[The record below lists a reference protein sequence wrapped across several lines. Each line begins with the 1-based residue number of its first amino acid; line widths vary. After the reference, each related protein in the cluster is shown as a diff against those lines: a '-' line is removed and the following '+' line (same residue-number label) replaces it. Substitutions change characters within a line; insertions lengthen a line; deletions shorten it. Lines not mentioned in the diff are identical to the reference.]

1 MNAAQELLVSN
12 AILVVDDSLTVRMD
26 LADALTVAGF
36 DITAVDT
43 LAAARQALSQKQ
55 YFLVIL
61 DVQLPDGDGVEF
73 LRTLRAHPT
82 AHDVRVML
90 LSSEAEV
97 RDRVRGL
104 QTAADDYVG
113 KPYALQYVIARAT
126 QLQPAEAEDRF
137 PASPTVLIVDD
148 SDTFRDALR
157 QFLESLGYKVVAAV
171 SGEEALP
178 LAARARPD
186 AVVVD
191 GTLPGMRGEEVIRR
205 LNLDAALRAIPCV
218 MLTGAEGV
226 GDELAALEAGADA
239 YVRKS
244 ADLEVLGARL
254 AALLRATSARAGRL
268 ASETSGGHKVLAVAD
283 SPTFLSALTVH
294 LREDGY
300 DVAVARSGEEAL
312 ELMPLERID
321 AVLLDLAMPGLSGRE
336 TCQMIKAH
344 PHWRYIPVLMLA
356 STDEQQSMIEGLTAG
371 ADDYL
376 AKSAS
381 FEVVRARLRAQL
393 RRKQFEDENRRLIAE
408 LARKELAAAEAQA
421 ARALAET
428 RAKLVADLEA
438 KNTELQRAREDA
450 EQATRAKA
458 AFLAMMSHEI
468 RTPMNAIIGMAELLT
483 ETVLDDEQRDY
494 THTIRTSG
502 DQLLAIIDD
511 ILDFSKLESGKLP
524 LERLP
529 CSVRGMVEDALSLVA
544 IKARDKSLELACE
557 LAADVPSMVLADAG
571 RVRQVL
577 GNYLANAIKFTRE
590 GEVIVTVTTRTTPD
604 RQHELHF
611 AVHDTGIG
619 IPADRFDLLFQSF
632 SQVDVST
639 HRKYGGTG
647 LGLAICK
654 KLAEMMGGRVWA
666 ESEPGRGSI
675 FHATILANEAE
686 ATASDKS
693 AFPDRA
699 AHAGLRAW
707 VVDDNATHRRIL
719 LRQLQ
724 SWGLQ
729 VCDTASASE
738 ALAWALRGDP
748 CDLVILDYHMP
759 EMNGLELAR
768 ALRDARGDSLKRILL
783 TSIGTSLDS
792 HLLHA
797 GALTQITKP
806 VKQSALLDAILKL
819 CENKPTAQLPSAG
832 SRTLPPDLSHR
843 HPLRILV
850 AEDNP
855 VNVKLVTILLARMG
869 YQPDVVGTGVA
880 ALEAMKKQRYDVVLM
895 DVQMPEMDGTEA
907 ARRIRRESGDGTRPR
922 IIALTAGVMP
932 EERSACLN
940 AGMDDFLVKPIEPR
954 LLMEALAASPRLDSG
969 R

>member
-1 MNAAQELLVSN
+1 MNAVHDLLLGN
-12 AILVVDDSLTVRMD
+12 AVLVVDDSLTVRMD
-26 LADALTVAGF
+26 LTDALSAAGF
-36 DITAVDT
+36 DVTAVGT
-43 LAAARQALSQKQ
+43 LAATRQELAVKA

-73 LRTLRAHPT
+73 LQTLRADPT
-82 AHDVRVML
+82 THGIRVML

-97 RDRVRGL
+97 HDRVRGL

-126 QLQPAEAEDRF
+126 QLQPAAVAGQR
-137 PASPTVLIVDD
+137 PAPPTVLIVDD
-148 SDTFRDALR
+148 SDTFRDALKR
-157 QFLESLGYKVVAAV
+157 FLESVGYKVIAAA

-191 GTLPGMRGEEVIRR
+191 GTLSGMRGEEVIRR
-205 LNLDAALRAIPCV
+205 LNLDAALRAVPCV

-226 GDELAALEAGADA
+226 GDELSALEAGADA

-268 ASETSGGHKVLAVAD
+268 ATESGGGHKILAVDD
-283 SPTFLSALTVH
+283 SPTFLNALTEQ

-300 DVAVARSGEEAL
+300 DVAVARSGEDAL
-312 ELMPLERID
+312 ALMPLDRID
-321 AVLLDLAMPGLSGRE
+321 AVILDVSMPGLSGKE
-336 TCQMIKAH
+336 TCQLIKAH
-344 PHWRYIPVLMLA
+344 PHWRYIPVLMLT
-356 STDEQQSMIEGLTAG
+356 SSEDQQSMIEGLSAG

-393 RRKQFEDENRRLIAE
+393 RRKHFEDENRHLVAE

-421 ARALAET
+421 ARAVAET
-428 RAKLVADLEA
+428 RARLVADLEA
-438 KNTELQRAREDA
+438 KNAELQRAREDA
-450 EQATRAKA
+450 EQAARAKA

-468 RTPMNAIIGMAELLT
+468 RTPMNAIIGMAGLLT
-483 ETVLDDEQRDY
+483 ETALDEEQRDY
-494 THTIRTSG
+494 THTIRSSG
-502 DQLLAIIDD
+502 DQLLAVIDD

-529 CSVRGMVEDALSLVA
+529 CSVLGMVEDALSLVA
-544 IKARDKSLELACE
+544 IKAREKGLELACE
-557 LAADVPSMVLADAG
+557 LAPDVPPMVLADAG

-577 GNYLANAIKFTRE
+577 GNYLANAVKFTE
-590 GEVIVTVTTRTTPD
+590 KGEIIVAVTARTMPD
-604 RQHELHF
+604 RQCELHF

-632 SQVDVST
+632 SQVDVSI

-647 LGLAICK
+647 LGLVICK
-654 KLAEMMGGRVWA
+654 RLAEVMGGRVWA
-666 ESEPGRGSI
+666 ESEVGRGST
-675 FHATILANEAE
+675 FHATIVANETQGTVPGRPPLRDR
-686 ATASDKS
+686 TAL
-693 AFPDRA
+693 
-699 AHAGLRAW
+699 AGLRVW
-707 VVDDNATHRRIL
+707 IVDDNATNRRIL
-719 LRQLQ
+719 LRQLEN
-724 SWGLQ
+724 WGLQ
-729 VCDTASASE
+729 ARDTASASE
-738 ALAWALRGDP
+738 ALTWTRRGDP
-748 CDLVILDYHMP
+748 CDLAILDYHMP
-759 EMNGLELAR
+759 ELNGLDLAK
-768 ALRDARGDSLKRILL
+768 ALRHARGDSLKRILL
-783 TSIGTSLDS
+783 TSMGTTLDP
-792 HLLHA
+792 HLLDD
-797 GALTQITKP
+797 GQLTQISKP
-806 VKQSALLDAILKL
+806 IKQSMLLDAILRLFESKAV
-819 CENKPTAQLPSAG
+819 AQLPSTN
-832 SRTLPPDLSHR
+832 SRSLPADLAQR

-855 VNVKLVTILLARMG
+855 VNVRLVTILLGRMG

-880 ALEAMKKQRYDVVLM
+880 ALAAVKEQNYDVVLM
-895 DVQMPEMDGTEA
+895 DVQMPEMDGTDATRE
-907 ARRIRRESGDGTRPR
+907 IRRESGDGPRPR

-932 EERSACLN
+932 EERKACLD

-954 LLMEALAASPRLDSG
+954 LLMEALAASPRLT
-969 R
+969 